1 MDKIAWVAGS
11 SKVLYGKTYKK
22 YHSEM
27 NSSSQ
32 NKEVA
37 KISFLYMLAIMS
49 E

>member
-1 MDKIAWVAGS
+1 MDKIAGLAGPG
-11 SKVLYGKTYKK
+11 KVLHGKTYKK

-37 KISFLYMLAIMS
+37 KISFLYMLAIMWR
-49 E
+49 